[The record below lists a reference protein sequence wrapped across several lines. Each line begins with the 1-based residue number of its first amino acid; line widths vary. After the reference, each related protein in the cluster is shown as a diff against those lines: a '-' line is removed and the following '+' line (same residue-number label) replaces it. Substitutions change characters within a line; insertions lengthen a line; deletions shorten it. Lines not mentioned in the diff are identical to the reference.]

1 MIMQPAL
8 RTNSLKE
15 LAHAPTLSKEKIMIY
30 RSLADINI
38 YDSPKLDRLATQ
50 MARGRYL
57 QINAIEQDAEVNYF
71 EIQLLEDGYAG
82 LLDRQ
87 DLDKLELSDQ
97 QSYEANYD
105 VNFSPVLTALEIGDR
120 LPKVIK
126 YIRETMATPNEYLWG
141 GTVAPN
147 YDCSGLM
154 QAAFASVGIWIP
166 RDAYQQE
173 AFAESIDLGDLQIG
187 DLIFFGTPIK
197 ATHVGIYIGNHEYI
211 HSSGKEHGHNGIAV
225 SVISEIAESDQVS
238 QWYFKELRGAGRITK
253 SI

>member
-1 MIMQPAL
+1 
-8 RTNSLKE
+8 
-15 LAHAPTLSKEKIMIY
+15 MIY

-57 QINAIEQDAEVNYF
+57 QVNAIEQDAEVNYF

-87 DLDKLELSDQ
+87 DLDKLELIDQEISDR
-97 QSYEANYD
+97 QSYDE
-105 VNFSPVLTALEIGDR
+105 NFLPVLTAMEISDR
-120 LPKVIK
+120 LPDVIK
-126 YIRETMATPNEYLWG
+126 YIREAMATPNEYLWG

-166 RDAYQQE
+166 RDAYHQE
-173 AFAESIDLGDLQIG
+173 AFADSIDLGDLQIG

-197 ATHVGIYIGNHEYI
+197 ATHVGIYVGNNEYI

-225 SVISEIAESDQVS
+225 SVIGLNATNAIAESEHVS
-238 QWYFKELRGAGRITK
+238 QWYFKELRGAARITK
-253 SI
+253 CLRKI

>member
-1 MIMQPAL
+1 
-8 RTNSLKE
+8 
-15 LAHAPTLSKEKIMIY
+15 MIY

-57 QINAIEQDAEVNYF
+57 QVNAIEQDAEVNYF

-87 DLDKLELSDQ
+87 DLDKLELIDQESSDR
-97 QSYEANYD
+97 QSYDAN
-105 VNFSPVLTALEIGDR
+105 FPPVLTAMEISDR
-120 LPKVIK
+120 LPDVIK
-126 YIRETMATPNEYLWG
+126 YIREAMATPNEYLWG

-173 AFAESIDLGDLQIG
+173 AFGEPIDLGDLQIG
-187 DLIFFGTPIK
+187 DLIFFGTPVK
-197 ATHVGIYIGNHEYI
+197 ATHVGIYIGNNEYI

-225 SVISEIAESDQVS
+225 SVIGLNATNAIAESDHVS
-238 QWYFKELRGAGRITK
+238 QWYFKELRGAARITK
-253 SI
+253 CLRKI